1 MLQKDLNEVTV
12 NILCK
17 LYLDDFTFELGNI
30 KINDQGIVQKV
41 KISSVFVVELWL
53 PSSLAHL

>member
-1 MLQKDLNEVTV
+1 MHQKDLNEVTV

-30 KINDQGIVQKV
+30 KTNDQGIVQKV
-41 KISSVFVVELWL
+41 KISNVFVVELWL